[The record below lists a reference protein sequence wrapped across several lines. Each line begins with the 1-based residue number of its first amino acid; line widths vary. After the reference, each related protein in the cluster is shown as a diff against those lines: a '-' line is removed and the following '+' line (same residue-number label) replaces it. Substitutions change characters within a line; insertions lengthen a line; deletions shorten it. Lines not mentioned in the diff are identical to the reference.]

1 LRAGNKTKVFRD
13 DTVMS
18 SPITAKIS
26 SILTEYAVVLNA
38 GANKGIK
45 ENMRFEVLATA
56 IQVKDP
62 DSGEELG
69 SLHYVKARVKVATVY
84 EKYSVAESYETVTR
98 DIFPFPSY
106 LTTQTITKK
115 LPLSSSV
122 VPSMEKEVKVGDEV
136 RQIVEEEKT
145 EKPRV

>member
-1 LRAGNKTKVFRD
+1 
-13 DTVMS
+13 MS

-26 SILTEYAVVLNA
+26 SILSEYAVVLSA

-45 ENMRFEVLATA
+45 EDMRFEVLAPA

-62 DSGEELG
+62 ESGEELG
-69 SLHYVKARVKVATVY
+69 TLNYVKARVKVVRVT
-84 EKYSVAESYETVTR
+84 EKYSIAESYETITR

-106 LTTQTITKK
+106 MTTQTVTKK
-115 LPLSSSV
+115 LPL
-122 VPSMEKEVKVGDEV
+122 PSTAIPSIEKEVKVGDQV

-145 EKPRV
+145 EKPKT